1 MHLMD
6 IAVRVAATK
15 NCYYGNISD
24 KIDSSCTTSVLYDSC
39 HELCVNRCHFASPPP
54 YFHCRPFFNAIFQG
68 RYRYRLT
75 NHIHIFFLTVLY
87 ALRKW
92 MNFLSVL
99 NTCLRWN
106 FNEWWRHSQ
115 ACVVT
120 ADDRNQTTKE
130 LDDIAAKIVSWSQKQ
145 PYCRS

>member
-15 NCYYGNISD
+15 NCYYGNIGD

-39 HELCVNRCHFASPPP
+39 HELCKPLSFTPPP

-75 NHIHIFFLTVLY
+75 NHIHVHIFFLAVLY

-106 FNEWWRHSQ
+106 FNEWWRHSHT
-115 ACVVT
+115 CVVT

-130 LDDIAAKIVSWSQKQ
+130 LDDIAAKIVSQKQ
-145 PYCRS
+145 HYRRS